1 MPLGIS
7 TTAATTQVSTREQL
21 LKSAVTS
28 GHGVPSHTP
37 EVASQD
43 YYDVDNLTKLYVW
56 RVGAWSTVVS
66 LI

>member
-21 LKSAVTS
+21 LKQAVTS
-28 GHGVPSHTP
+28 GHGVPAHTP
-37 EVASQD
+37 EVNSQD

-56 RVGAWSTVVS
+56 RKGAWSAVIA
-66 LI
+66 LA